1 MHDLVGVHLICTLLR
16 AFQHGDNC
24 PVCIA
29 LPPVKSTWGDIDI
42 YKRVVHLGDKQIDA
56 KMTLTDKILGLPYQ
70 DRLSI
75 YQALK
80 QSLRRPVD
88 SNRGNVLLGYMEE
101 ILGEPIKLKSG
112 LSRFVWARTMVAYQ
126 LTQERFSTLEIGR
139 MLGKDHTTI
148 IYMRDKMQDALSLPQ
163 AYRDILPIW
172 NEFKKRIDN
181 QPGRRISGLQSRH
194 NGQGIRADPDSR
206 SFMTSIHPQR
216 GTPGDSMTTAVIAS
230 CPCSRIVAG
239 SISRT

>member
-1 MHDLVGVHLICTLLR
+1 
-16 AFQHGDNC
+16 
-24 PVCIA
+24 
-29 LPPVKSTWGDIDI
+29 
-42 YKRVVHLGDKQIDA
+42 
-56 KMTLTDKILGLPYQ
+56 MTLTDKILGLPYQ
-70 DRLSI
+70 DRLSLFRS
-75 YQALK
+75 LK

-181 QPGRRISGLQSRH
+181 DIHKGTTENPVSLGGEFPDCSQGEMGKESGE
-194 NGQGIRADPDSR
+194 
-206 SFMTSIHPQR
+206 
-216 GTPGDSMTTAVIAS
+216 
-230 CPCSRIVAG
+230 
-239 SISRT
+239 SRTPDHL